1 MAEKKVRYHTY
12 WADPENGEVHYI
24 ASATEAQANKLET
37 QLEAR
42 NYEVLGVVGGPG
54 GMVEESALPPKLKAP
69 KPEAKMAELSGETN
83 TQGTCVGGAPQE
95 EAPAAKKSGPR
106 VKRAKSE

>member
-12 WADPENGEVHYI
+12 WADPENGEVHYM

-42 NYEVLGVVGGPG
+42 GYEVLGVVGGPG

-69 KPEAKMAELSGETN
+69 KPKADPEAEAEET
-83 TQGTCVGGAPQE
+83 
-95 EAPAAKKSGPR
+95 PAAKKSGPR